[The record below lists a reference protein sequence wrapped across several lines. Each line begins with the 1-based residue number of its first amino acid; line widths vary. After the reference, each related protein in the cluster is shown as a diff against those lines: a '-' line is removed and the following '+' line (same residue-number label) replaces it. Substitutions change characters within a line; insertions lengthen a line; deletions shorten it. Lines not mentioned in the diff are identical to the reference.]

1 MADLNGFLLIDKP
14 VGPTSHDVVDLV
26 RRATGLRQVGH
37 AGTLDPFASGLLI
50 VAVGRATKG
59 ISQFVGLDKAYEAE
73 LKLGATSDTMDR
85 TGQVVPT
92 SFANDVAQRPT
103 PEVVEAALVQF
114 RGPQM
119 QTPPM
124 YSAKKINGQKLYELA
139 RQGKTVE
146 RAPVAVVVSELVVTE
161 YAWPILKI
169 RCRVSSGTYIR
180 VLAHDIGAR
189 LGVGAYLENLR
200 RTAIGN
206 FKVEN
211 ALPTAQLSLTNVTQ
225 RLAQSLDA
233 PSQA

>member
-26 RRATGLRQVGH
+26 RRATRLRQVGH

-50 VAVGRATKG
+50 VAVGSATKG
-59 ISQFVGLDKAYEAE
+59 ISQFVGLTKSYEAE
-73 LKLGATSDTMDR
+73 LRLGASSDTMDR
-85 TGQVVPT
+85 TGQVV
-92 SFANDVAQRPT
+92 AT
-103 PEVVEAALVQF
+103 PNVSPVSSESINEVIAQF

-139 RQGKTVE
+139 RRGETVE
-146 RAPVAVVVSELVVTE
+146 RAPVPVVVSELEVVE
-161 YAWPILKI
+161 YTWPILKI

-180 VLAHDIGAR
+180 VLAHDIGAK

-200 RTAIGN
+200 RTEIGN
-206 FKVEN
+206 FKVAD
-211 ALPTAQLSLTNVTQ
+211 ALPTAQLSLANVAQ